1 MYILGR
7 KDASWSKYALRF
19 TVFLS
24 DHFLGAKK
32 L

>member
-7 KDASWSKYALRF
+7 KDAGWSQYALRF
-19 TVFLS
+19 TVFPS
-24 DHFLGAKK
+24 DHFIGATK